1 MKSSLLLTLIAL
13 VLCCSGCG
21 KPQLTGVYQAR
32 GFIQFQ
38 GSNPRLEF
46 LPDGRVKRT
55 NDEGIGLLDTYSVA
69 NDVVTVT
76 SATPAGNH
84 FLEFRKENDQL
95 VLSTGQV
102 FYKR

>member
-1 MKSSLLLTLIAL
+1 MKYATIAVLTLAFCL
-13 VLCCSGCG
+13 SGCG
-21 KPQLTGVYQAR
+21 KTKMSGVYQAQ

-46 LPDGRVKRT
+46 LSDGRVKRT
-55 NDEGIGLLDTYSVA
+55 NDEGIGLIDTYSVA

-84 FLEFRKENDQL
+84 FLEFRKQGDDL

-102 FYKR
+102 FKKR